1 MPKPHILLF
10 SKTTAYRH
18 TSIEPAVAA
27 LLALASTSGLFTAAH
42 SEDAEASFAGDSLRA
57 FTAVILLHCSGEF
70 LTVKQLGALQVFVRR
85 GGGVVAVH
93 GAASGM
99 KSSLWYGELVGAHF
113 DMHPPPE
120 PGTVVA
126 EGRHYILGNATG
138 REHWMDEWYNFVTHP
153 RARQGLR
160 VLLRGDTTS
169 FQGGRMG
176 DDHPL
181 AWVSEFEGGRSFYTA
196 LGHFDE
202 AYSDEWFMALLTRG
216 ILWVSRAE
224 EPWNPETRATGT

>member
-138 REHWMDEWYNFVTHP
+138 REHWMDEWYNFVKIG
-153 RARQGLR
+153 RAH
-160 VLLRGDTTS
+160 V
-169 FQGGRMG
+169 
-176 DDHPL
+176 
-181 AWVSEFEGGRSFYTA
+181 
-196 LGHFDE
+196 
-202 AYSDEWFMALLTRG
+202 
-216 ILWVSRAE
+216 
-224 EPWNPETRATGT
+224 